1 MKSKKR
7 GPRLSRGGPGKKD
20 YAGVCPHSR
29 RAAGQPDHRGSA
41 PTLSRPGAT
50 PAPTGRGGAGLALKA
65 RLERKRKLPDSVGAL
80 ADAVF
85 ARVDPEEIAVELL
98 GEGGDKRV
106 KTQVLTLLLAYK
118 FGKPAHRR
126 RVEASGPGGGPLRVV
141 WDIPRPA
148 REAKGLSAQEDG
160 GLA

>member
-1 MKSKKR
+1 MLFRS
-7 GPRLSRGGPGKKD
+7 
-20 YAGVCPHSR
+20 
-29 RAAGQPDHRGSA
+29 
-41 PTLSRPGAT
+41 
-50 PAPTGRGGAGLALKA
+50 
-65 RLERKRKLPDSVGAL
+65 
-80 ADAVF
+80 
-85 ARVDPEEIAVELL
+85 
-98 GEGGDKRV
+98 

-126 RVEASGPGGGPLRVV
+126 RVEASGPGGEPVPVV

>member
-1 MKSKKR
+1 MKSEKR
-7 GPRLSRGGPGKKD
+7 GPRPCRGGPGKKD
-20 YAGVCPHSR
+20 YAGLCPHSR
-29 RAAGQPDHRGSA
+29 RAAGPPAAGHRGSA
-41 PTLSRPGAT
+41 PTLSGPRDT
-50 PAPTGRGGAGLALKA
+50 PARHGGRRDPVG
-65 RLERKRKLPDSVGAL
+65 EKRKLPDSVGAL
-80 ADAVF
+80 ADAIF

-98 GEGGDKRV
+98 GEAGDKRV

-126 RVEASGPGGGPLRVV
+126 RVEASGPGGGPVRVV

>member
-1 MKSKKR
+1 MSQKR
-7 GPRLSRGGPGKKD
+7 GPGKKD
-20 YAGVCPHSR
+20 YAGLCPHSR
-29 RAAGQPDHRGSA
+29 RAAAQPDHRGSA
-41 PTLSRPGAT
+41 PTLSGPGAT
-50 PAPTGRGGAGLALKA
+50 PAPTGRGGAGLALKG
-65 RLERKRKLPDSVGAL
+65 RPERKRKLPDSVGAL
-80 ADAVF
+80 ADAVI

-118 FGKPAHRR
+118 FGKPAQ
-126 RVEASGPGGGPLRVV
+126 RVEASGPGGGPVRVV

-148 REAKGLSAQEDG
+148 REAKGLSTQEDG

>member
-1 MKSKKR
+1 M
-7 GPRLSRGGPGKKD
+7 
-20 YAGVCPHSR
+20 SR
-29 RAAGQPDHRGSA
+29 RRSA
-41 PTLSRPGAT
+41 PTLSGPRDAPPPKRFGAGGT
-50 PAPTGRGGAGLALKA
+50 PAAARRDPVGG
-65 RLERKRKLPDSVGAL
+65 KRKLPDSVGAL
-80 ADAVF
+80 VDAVF

-118 FGKPAHRR
+118 FGKPAQ
-126 RVEASGPGGGPLRVV
+126 RVEASGPGGGPVRVV